1 MPVFLSDEWIAAL
14 DEVATAAAPVEALAG
29 VALTVLQV
37 VEVAPDREVRYHL
50 RIEDGSVH
58 VAPGSTD
65 DADLTLFVDGT
76 TARALHAGEL
86 NAQRALASG
95 HLRVR
100 GDLNRMLGSGDA
112 FAVLGDLF
120 AGVRAETTYDA

>member
-29 VALTVLQV
+29 LSLTVLQV
-37 VEVAPDREVRYHL
+37 VEESPDRQVRYQL
-50 RIEDGSVH
+50 RIEDRSVH
-58 VAPGSTD
+58 VVPGSTD
-65 DADLTLFVDGT
+65 DADLTLFVDGA
-76 TARALHAGEL
+76 TARALHTGEL

-100 GDLNRMLGSGDA
+100 GDLNRMLGSGDVL
-112 FAVLGDLF
+112 AVLGDLF